1 MKTTRCLTS
10 ILLLLLAVSD
20 FSAATHYVSRES
32 MNSTPPYTDWMTA
45 ATNIQLAVLTAAA
58 GDVIVVTNGLYAG
71 GVTVTNPLTLL
82 SVNGPQSTVINGGGS
97 NRCVSLTNGAS
108 LTGFTMTQGV
118 ADPSGG
124 VSWAS
129 TDPPFLTT
137 V

>member
-1 MKTTRCLTS
+1 
-10 ILLLLLAVSD
+10 
-20 FSAATHYVSRES
+20 
-32 MNSTPPYTDWMTA
+32 MTA

>member
-1 MKTTRCLTS
+1 
-10 ILLLLLAVSD
+10 
-20 FSAATHYVSRES
+20 
-32 MNSTPPYTDWMTA
+32 MNPTPPYTNWMTA

-118 ADPSGG
+118 VDPSGG
-124 VSWAS
+124 VSGAS
-129 TDPPFLTT
+129 TDPPFLPTL
-137 V
+137 